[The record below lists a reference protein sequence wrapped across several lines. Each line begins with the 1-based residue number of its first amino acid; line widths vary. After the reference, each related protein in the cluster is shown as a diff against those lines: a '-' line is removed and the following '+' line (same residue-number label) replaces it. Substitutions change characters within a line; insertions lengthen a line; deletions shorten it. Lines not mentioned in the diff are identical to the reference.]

1 MKLTLYKLFLRKEKD
16 KMKFNELNIKKEILS
31 AVEAKGFESM
41 TDIQAESIPVALKGK
56 DILGQAQTGTG
67 KTAAFGIPIVNKIEL
82 ENKNVQA
89 LILVPT
95 RELALQVAKELNSL
109 AGSLPIKAISIYG
122 GDPMEKQLRE
132 LRDKPQIV
140 VATPGRCID
149 LINRNK
155 LKVKNLKFFALDEV
169 DEMLNMGFIDDVE
182 FISSVMPETKQ
193 TLLFSATMPDKI
205 KNIASKYLVEP
216 HIIKVKS
223 KSIVADRVEQ
233 FYIKAKAKQKNLV
246 LKNLVDLNNK
256 DKIIIFTQ
264 TKRSADEVSDFLLSY
279 GLLVGKIH
287 GDLPQKARTLTI
299 EKFRQNKIQY
309 LVATDVVARGID
321 IDNVDLVVNYE
332 LPQDIEYY
340 IHRIGRTARGSSAKG
355 KAITLVTPNAYDKE
369 FRHYSKKL
377 KVEIKELPQ
386 PKIGEVIS
394 ILKEKYVK
402 QLVESKDIDE
412 PIFFEMAHE
421 IMEQKEV
428 YQLLA
433 NLLFEKYPQLSK
445 KENLK
450 LVEKSENNNGSRNSR
465 NRGSN
470 NSKGSRN
477 RRSNS
482 DNKSRRNDGR
492 RDNGSFKR
500 GRGNK
505 RKNK

>member
-1 MKLTLYKLFLRKEKD
+1 MKLSLYKLFLWEREE
-16 KMKFNELNIKKEILS
+16 MKFEELKIKQEIMD
-31 AVEAKGFESM
+31 AVLAKGFEEM
-41 TDIQAESIPVALKGK
+41 TDIQKESIPKALDGM

-89 LILVPT
+89 LVLVPT
-95 RELALQVAKELNSL
+95 RELALQVANELNSL
-109 AGSLPIKAISIYG
+109 AGSLAIKAISIYG
-122 GDPMEKQLRE
+122 GESIEKQLKD
-132 LRDKPQIV
+132 LKQHPQIV

-149 LINRNK
+149 LLKRNK
-155 LKVKNLKFFALDEV
+155 LKVKGLKFFALDEV

-182 FISSVMPETKQ
+182 YISSMMPEKRQ

-205 KNIASKYLVEP
+205 KTIANKYLTNPE
-216 HIIKVKS
+216 IIKVKS

-279 GLLVGKIH
+279 GLMVGKIH
-287 GDLPQKARTLTI
+287 GDLPQKSRSLTI

-340 IHRIGRTARGSSAKG
+340 IHRIGRTARGAKAKG
-355 KAITLVTPNAYDKE
+355 RAITLVTPNAYDKE

-377 KVEIKELPQ
+377 KVEIKEQQQ

-402 QLVESKDIDE
+402 QILMTKDVEE
-412 PIFFEMAHE
+412 EIFFEMAHSL
-421 IMEQKEV
+421 MEEKEV
-428 YQLLA
+428 YQLVA

-445 KENLK
+445 SENLK
-450 LVEKSENNNGSRNSR
+450 LLEKVENDRNQKRSDRNNSNNQRGQRNRKSNSNGNRNGRFKSEGQ
-465 NRGSN
+465 
-470 NSKGSRN
+470 RN
-477 RRSNS
+477 RR
-482 DNKSRRNDGR
+482 
-492 RDNGSFKR
+492 
-500 GRGNK
+500 K
-505 RKNK
+505 RK